1 MSRPM
6 TDNLKSGTPLI
17 RLDDI
22 RKTYH
27 NGDLAVEVLHGITL
41 DIQAGEFVAI
51 MGASGSGKST
61 LMNILGCL
69 DSPSGGQYLL
79 DGKDVSTLD
88 ADALAALRRRTFGFV
103 FQSYNLISTSTAQEN
118 VEVPAIYA
126 GLPASE
132 RHARA
137 AELLNQLK
145 LGDRLDHRPNQLS
158 GGQQQRVSIARAL
171 MNGGRIILADEPTG
185 ALDSQSGEDVME
197 LLRSMH
203 QQGHTVIV
211 ITHAR
216 EVAERADRL
225 IEIRDGQILSDTVKR
240 AILDTQAPFRLQE
253 SLEGNSARIADVSE
267 AVKMAMRALKANI
280 FRTILTL
287 LGIIIGVSSV
297 VTMLAIGTGAQN
309 SILDRINAMGTDLIL
324 VRPSMAGF
332 RGTGSIAT
340 LVPEDATAILELP
353 NIKTAVPEVTGTVTL
368 RRGNVD
374 YQSQANGTVPAFSEA
389 KSWKVA
395 TGDFISQSDINNYAP
410 VAVLGKT
417 VVNTLFPDGGNPIGQ
432 YILIQKIPFQVI
444 GTLEPKGAGFGGADQ
459 DDVVVV
465 PLSTGNLRLFGQ
477 KYVRTITV
485 QVKDSDLINTT
496 QEQIQDLLDQRHKK
510 RDTMITNMSSI
521 REDATAMG
529 NTMTLFLGSVAAIS
543 LLVGGIGVMNIMLV
557 SVTERTREIG
567 VRMATGARR
576 RDILLQFITE
586 ALTVSAIGGAFG
598 VVIGLGAAAIA
609 GWAGLSVGYSV
620 GPVLLAFACAFAT
633 GLIFGFLPARKASR
647 LLPAVAL
654 SSE

>member
-1 MSRPM
+1 MEPVM
-6 TDNLKSGTPLI
+6 NDTPLI
-17 RLDDI
+17 RLQNI

-41 DIQAGEFVAI
+41 DIRAGEFVAI
-51 MGASGSGKST
+51 KGASGSGKST

-69 DSPSGGQYLL
+69 DSPSGGEYWL
-79 DGKDVSTLD
+79 DGEDVSTLD
-88 ADALAALRRRTFGFV
+88 ADELAALRRRTFGFV
-103 FQSYNLISTSTAQEN
+103 FQSYNLIATSTAQEN

-126 GLPASE
+126 GMPASE
-132 RHARA
+132 RHERA
-137 AELLNQLK
+137 AELLNSLK

-185 ALDSQSGEDVME
+185 ALDSQSGEDVMA

-203 QQGHTVIV
+203 EQGHTIIV

-225 IEIRDGQILSDTVKR
+225 IEIRDGQILSDTVTR
-240 AILDTQAPFRLQE
+240 EMPVSDAPEKLQQ
-253 SLEGNSARIADVSE
+253 IAANNAAGMADISE
-267 AVKMAMRALKANI
+267 AVKMAMRALRANI
-280 FRTILTL
+280 FRTVLTL

-324 VRPSMAGF
+324 IRPSMPGF
-332 RGTGSIAT
+332 RGSGSVAT
-340 LVPEDATAILELP
+340 LIPEDADAILQLP
-353 NIKTAVPEVTGTVTL
+353 NVKSAVPEVTGSVTL

-374 YQSQANGTVPAFSEA
+374 YQSQANGTVPAFSTA
-389 KSWKVA
+389 KSWKIES
-395 TGDFISQSDINNYAP
+395 GDFITDYDMDSYAP
-410 VAVLGKT
+410 VAVIGKT
-417 VVNTLFPDGGNPIGQ
+417 IEKTLFPDGSNPIGQ

-444 GTLEPKGAGFGGADQ
+444 GTMETKGAGFGGSDQ
-459 DDVVVV
+459 DDVVIV

-496 QEQIQDLLDQRHKK
+496 QDQIQDLLDQRHKQ
-510 RDTMITNMSSI
+510 RDTMINNMSSI
-521 REDATAMG
+521 RDDAAAMG
-529 NTMTLFLGSVAAIS
+529 STLTVFLGSVAAIS

-586 ALTVSAIGGAFG
+586 ALTVSAIGGAIG
-598 VVIGLGAAAIA
+598 VVVGLGAATL
-609 GWAGLSVGYSV
+609 AGLAGLTIGYSA

-633 GLIFGFLPARKASR
+633 GLVFGFLPARKASR